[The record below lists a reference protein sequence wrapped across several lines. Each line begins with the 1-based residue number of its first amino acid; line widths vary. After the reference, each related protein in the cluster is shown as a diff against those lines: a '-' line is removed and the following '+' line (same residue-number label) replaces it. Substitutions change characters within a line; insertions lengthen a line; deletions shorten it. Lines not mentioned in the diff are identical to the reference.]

1 MKYKIN
7 TPDAE
12 AVAVTDSDLQ
22 IFDSVQATE
31 RHYCWTPYIPTRC
44 VTLLQGDPQT
54 AKSTVIRAIAAI
66 LSNGL
71 SLPPNGEQSDPKRIM
86 LQNAE
91 DDFSSMIVPHL
102 KTLGANMSNIARINE
117 DATPLFFYD
126 ERIEGYIN
134 QFRPH
139 LVIFDTLQRYAGGKV
154 NLNDLTA
161 VTALFDYLTGIAKR
175 YDCGLVVISHLNKS
189 DSKAEYK
196 GFGSVGIR
204 ASVRS
209 TLTAGKIGEGTG
221 RFGLHHSKS
230 NGTRTGAPLEFEVY
244 GDAEVRWLGISKL
257 TESQLLSG
265 KGDGAKKGKYAIA
278 RKWLEENLA
287 DGRAVW
293 TADINEAME
302 EIGTSFGTAK
312 RVKQDLG
319 IGNFR
324 KDNKVWWCFNV
335 PGDADEEY
343 EE

>member
-1 MKYKIN
+1 VNNYKNNNI
-7 TPDAE
+7 D
-12 AVAVTDSDLQ
+12 DKSDTLTGGELQ
-22 IFDSVQATE
+22 IFDSVQVTE
-31 RHYCWTPYIPTRC
+31 RHYCWTPYIPKRC

-54 AKSTVIRAIAAI
+54 AKSTVIRAVSAA

-71 SLPPNGEQSDPKRIM
+71 SLPPNYETTEPMRIL

-91 DDFSSMIVPHL
+91 DDFTSMTVPHL
-102 KTLGANMSNIARINE
+102 KKLGANMSGIARINE
-117 DATPLFFYD
+117 DNTPLFFYD
-126 ERIEGYIN
+126 ERIESYIN
-134 QFRPH
+134 QFKPH
-139 LVIFDTLQRYAGGKV
+139 LCVFDTLQRYASGKV

-161 VTALFDYLTGIAKR
+161 VTSLFDYLTDIAKR
-175 YDCGLVVISHLNKS
+175 YDCGLVVVSHLNKS

-221 RFGLHHSKS
+221 RFGLFHSKS
-230 NGTRTGAPLEFEVY
+230 NGTKAGEPLEFEVY
-244 GDAEVRWLGISKL
+244 GDSEVRWLGISKL

-265 KGDGAKKGKYAIA
+265 KGNEAKKGKYAIA
-278 RKWLEENLA
+278 RKWLEENLT
-287 DGRAVW
+287 DGKAIW

-319 IGNFR
+319 IGNYR
-324 KDNKVWWCFNV
+324 KDNKVWWCF
-335 PGDADEEY
+335 DAPNDTDDE
-343 EE
+343 